1 MTIKIS
7 TKLII
12 TTGKYIDI
20 FFNSAGNIEG
30 ARIEQY
36 LLEKVYSFL
45 LMTERSIKDTMVFF
59 KYFGLKPKLKFS
71 SNWT

>member
-1 MTIKIS
+1 MTMI
-7 TKLII
+7 LII

-36 LLEKVYSFL
+36 LLEKVISDP
-45 LMTERSIKDTMVFF
+45 IKIE
-59 KYFGLKPKLKFS
+59 
-71 SNWT
+71 

>member
-1 MTIKIS
+1 MTITIS
-7 TKLII
+7 TILIS

-45 LMTERSIKDTMVFF
+45 LIADKSKK
-59 KYFGLKPKLKFS
+59 KYTGFIPTSFNFCNTCAS
-71 SNWT
+71 

>member
-1 MTIKIS
+1 MTMI
-7 TKLII
+7 LII

-36 LLEKVYSFL
+36 LLEKVISDKSNKNRIGL
-45 LMTERSIKDTMVFF
+45 LQFCYLSVLES
-59 KYFGLKPKLKFS
+59 
-71 SNWT
+71 